1 MSTKR
6 FTNLMQGKDN
16 LLAGNTMQEY
26 TVEEWYLCWIRNF
39 KEPTVKR
46 GTLDSYNCMFRF
58 YIGPFLGNI
67 KLKHLNSTEIQSF
80 YNELAKNDYSKST
93 ITLIHA
99 LLTNLLRYAYRMGLM
114 EKNPMEMVIL
124 PRARKKQERRV
135 LSREEQQL
143 LLSYIK
149 GTEIE
154 MIVTVALATG
164 MRIGELSGLT
174 WDNIDFSKNEIH
186 VLEILKKQRGG
197 DFYKD
202 TPKTGKSRRTI
213 PLLPQISSKLRK
225 YQQLQEYWRKAGHLP
240 QERRDLGHLVFLR
253 ENGAPFS
260 DLFLCRQLK
269 KAAERIEQDGIPF
282 APITPHCLR
291 HTFAT
296 RALEN
301 GISAKVVQELLGH
314 STITLTLDLYTHV
327 MQDTKTEEIQKI
339 ADLF

>member
-6 FTNLMQGKDN
+6 FASLMQGRDSI
-16 LLAGNTMQEY
+16 LAGNTIQEY

-39 KEPTVKR
+39 KETTVKK

-58 YIGPFLGNI
+58 YIRPFLGTI
-67 KLKHLNSTEIQSF
+67 KLKNLGSAEIQSF

-99 LLTNLLRYAYRMGLM
+99 LMTNLFRYAYRMGLV

-124 PRARKKQERRV
+124 PRARKKQTRRV
-135 LSREEQQL
+135 LSRDEQNL
-143 LLSYIK
+143 LLSYLK
-149 GTEIE
+149 GKEIE
-154 MIVTVALATG
+154 MLVTVALATG
-164 MRIGELSGLT
+164 MRLGELTGLT
-174 WDNIDFSKNEIH
+174 WNNVDFKNNEIH
-186 VLEILKKQRGG
+186 VLEILKKERGG

-202 TPKTGKSRRTI
+202 SPKTSKSCRVI
-213 PLLPQISSKLRK
+213 PMLPQISKKLRQYK
-225 YQQLQEYWRKAGHLP
+225 QYQDSCRHLSMLP
-240 QERRDLGHLVFLR
+240 LERHDLGKLVFLR
-253 ENGAPFS
+253 ENGAPYS
-260 DLFLCRQLK
+260 DLYFCRQLK
-269 KAAERIEQDGIPF
+269 KVCDQIRADGIPF
-282 APITPHCLR
+282 EPITPHCLR

-327 MQDTKTEEIQKI
+327 MQDTKTVEIQKM
-339 ADLF
+339 ANLF